1 MAIFT
6 DNEYTEYDSNYN
18 EYEDDD
24 NDDNEEE
31 EDDNEDDDNDEE
43 EYDEEDDLIIYEG
56 NETSG
61 TRFNLILC
69 EIYNN
74 KKHGLNNI
82 NDTYY
87 LTLIRIKSIYNFEG
101 MTLFANYFNKL
112 YKKHSNKLIPHSHIK
127 NYENIITG
135 PNYIKPEIAECIVLQ
150 SGHNVSIIKTIW
162 IRLIQR
168 TWKRIYKEREQII
181 QKRATYASIKEREI
195 TGYWPKCLRVL
206 PRMNGMM
213 NYLV

>member
-6 DNEYTEYDSNYN
+6 DNEYSEYDSDYN
-18 EYEDDD
+18 EY
-24 NDDNEEE
+24 E
-31 EDDNEDDDNDEE
+31 EDDNEDE
-43 EYDEEDDLIIYEG
+43 DEEDDNEDEEAELIIYNGDEA
-56 NETSG
+56 SG
-61 TRFNLILC
+61 TRFNVILC

-135 PNYIKPEIAECIVLQ
+135 PNYIKPEIAECIVLP

-168 TWKRIYKEREQII
+168 TWKRVYKEREQII

-206 PRMNGMM
+206 PKINGMM
-213 NYLV
+213 NYLA

>member
-6 DNEYTEYDSNYN
+6 DNEYSEYDSNYN
-18 EYEDDD
+18 EYEEN
-24 NDDNEEE
+24 NDEENNNNEEE
-31 EDDNEDDDNDEE
+31 EDDDDDDN
-43 EYDEEDDLIIYEG
+43 EEDDLIIYNGDEG
-56 NETSG
+56 SG

-127 NYENIITG
+127 NYENIITV
-135 PNYIKPEIAECIVLQ
+135 PNYIKPEIAECIYLP
-150 SGHNVSIIKTIW
+150 SEHIFSIIKTI
-162 IRLIQR
+162 
-168 TWKRIYKEREQII
+168 
-181 QKRATYASIKEREI
+181 
-195 TGYWPKCLRVL
+195 
-206 PRMNGMM
+206 
-213 NYLV
+213 